1 MENITT
7 TDHFTIG
14 EVELSYKKKSNV
26 VFQKITSSQSA
37 DTCIRTFF
45 PKEQISYRE
54 RMYAMY
60 LDNSNNVLGYHLL
73 SMGGIT
79 GTLVDIRVLMQGA
92 LLTNSVAMILF
103 HNHPSNTLKPSQSDI
118 KLTDKI
124 VKSAQTLDLK
134 VLDHLI
140 ITESSYY
147 SFADN
152 GDI

>member
-1 MENITT
+1 MKNITAT
-7 TDHFTIG
+7 NHFTIG

-26 VFQKITSSQSA
+26 VFQRITSSQSA

-54 RMYAMY
+54 RMYALY
-60 LDNSNNVLGYHLL
+60 LDNSNNILGYHLL
-73 SMGGIT
+73 SIGGIT
-79 GTLVDIRVLMQGA
+79 ATLVDVRILMQGA
-92 LLTNSVAMILF
+92 LLTNSVAFILF
-103 HNHPSNTLKPSQSDI
+103 HNHPSNKLKPSQSDI
-118 KLTDKI
+118 QLTDKI
-124 VKSAQTLDLK
+124 IKSAKTLDLK

-140 ITESSYY
+140 ITENSYY